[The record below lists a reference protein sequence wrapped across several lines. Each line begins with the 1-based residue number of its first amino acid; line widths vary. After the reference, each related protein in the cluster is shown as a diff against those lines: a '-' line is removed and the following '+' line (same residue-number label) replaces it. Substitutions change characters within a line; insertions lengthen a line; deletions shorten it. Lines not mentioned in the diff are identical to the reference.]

1 MKTTQLFRL
10 CLQNIRRGKRGFA
23 LSIAGIVVGISV
35 MVFLIALAFG
45 VKQRV
50 IHKAFP
56 PGRLEV
62 VSPSVIL
69 DLGPP
74 HRIDQNI
81 IDKLQKHP
89 DVEAVYP
96 RMKIAFPIVA
106 WPGKDLQKY
115 VKTIRSIQFSDKQIV
130 IDGVDPD
137 SMPDLTE
144 SKENPFDLY
153 KKKRRLPFQDLSQAG
168 GGYCETDEGIRAEV
182 ANTDPDAPAAIAP
195 PVQSPHSCP
204 APMYCEWNEH
214 RCKMPIPVLASPL
227 MIETYNAFMSS
238 TSHGSQL
245 GSLAGQIPVSQFF
258 GITLDGRL
266 NKDVQDP
273 GAGPDLPVR
282 FMLVGVSE
290 DATRMGFTVPLAYVR
305 QWNDRF
311 VGNAGSKQY
320 SSASVV
326 VRSDGNLSAV
336 VAEIKNLGYDIN
348 DNGAEKIG
356 FAILLITGIFL
367 LVSLAIIL
375 VTMVNIGHIFIRI
388 VLERR
393 RELGVMRAVGATS
406 RDLKLLILAEA
417 SAMGI
422 VGGSVGLV
430 LAWGLSGVVD
440 VLAQRLIPYFPFKPD
455 SFFLFSPWLCV
466 GALGLSVLACTVGA
480 YWPARGAAK
489 LSPSEVLSSV

>member
-1 MKTTQLFRL
+1 MKNIQLFRL

-23 LSIAGIVVGISV
+23 LSIVGIVVGISV
-35 MVFLIALAFG
+35 MVFLIAMALG
-45 VKQRV
+45 IKQRV

-56 PGRLEV
+56 PGRLEL

-69 DLGPP
+69 DLGGP
-74 HRIDQNI
+74 HKIEQTM
-81 IDKLQKHP
+81 IDKLRKHP

-106 WPGKDLQKY
+106 WPGKDLQRY
-115 VKTIRSIQFSDKQIV
+115 LKTVRSIQFLDKQIV

-137 SMPDLTE
+137 SMTDLTE
-144 SKENPFDLY
+144 SKENPFELY
-153 KKKRRLPFQDLSQAG
+153 KKKHRLPFQDLSQAT
-168 GGYCETDEGIRAEV
+168 GGYCETDEDIRSEITAPGTGEV
-182 ANTDPDAPAAIAP
+182 AAAPA
-195 PVQSPHSCP
+195 SPHSCP

-214 RCKMPIPVLASPL
+214 RCKMPVPVLASPL
-227 MIETYNAFMSS
+227 MIETYNAFVSS

-258 GITLDGRL
+258 GITLEGRL

-273 GAGPDLPVR
+273 EKGPDLPVR

-290 DATRMGFTVPLAYVR
+290 DATRMGFTVPLTYVR

-326 VRSDGNLSAV
+326 VRPEGDLSAV
-336 VAEIKNLGYDIN
+336 VAEIKNLGYEIN

-356 FAILLITGIFL
+356 FAILLITGIFM

-422 VGGSVGLV
+422 LGGIMGLM
-430 LAWGLSGVVD
+430 LAWGLSFVVD

-455 SFFLFSPWLCV
+455 SFFLFSPWLCLA
-466 GALGLSVLACTVGA
+466 ALGLSTLACAIGA